1 MDQKQE
7 RYYEIINRYI
17 IKISII
23 QNICCLGQPAST
35 LIYCFTAVSVMLWH
49 NVDLKNME
57 VDVNNQTINGS
68 LLNIRQ
74 NQIDGLLSVDIG
86 VVDKDGIISL
96 LQWRYSTLTV
106 NRVAH
111 DKVLF
116 DGFYV
121 GIFTG
126 LLQL

>member
-1 MDQKQE
+1 M
-7 RYYEIINRYI
+7 
-17 IKISII
+17 
-23 QNICCLGQPAST
+23 
-35 LIYCFTAVSVMLWH
+35 
-49 NVDLKNME
+49 DLKNME

-96 LQWRYSTLTV
+96 LQWRYSTLAV
-106 NRVAH
+106 NRVAR